1 MEGKTVERHKGTAY
15 VKRIALMGVLFALAI
30 VLSIVEGFIPV
41 PVPVPGVR
49 LGLANIVI
57 MFALLQLRK
66 RDALALVVLKAAFVA
81 ATRGAIAGAL
91 SLSGGFL
98 AFCAMALVLRL
109 KKERVTY
116 LLISVMGAIFHNVG
130 QILTA
135 SLILDTL
142 LWPYFPV
149 LLLSG
154 IATGFATSVLLK
166 LASPAFQKSHLYK

>member
-1 MEGKTVERHKGTAY
+1 MEGKALEKKRDTAY
-15 VKRIALMGVLFALAI
+15 VKRLALMGVLFALAV
-30 VLSIVEGFIPV
+30 VLSIIEGFIPV

-49 LGLANIVI
+49 LGLANIVV

-66 RDALALVVLKAAFVA
+66 RDALALVVLKALFAA
-81 ATRGAIAGAL
+81 ATRGAVAGAL

-98 AFCAMALVLRL
+98 SFCVMALILTFRSE
-109 KKERVTY
+109 KSTY
-116 LLISVMGAIFHNVG
+116 LLISVTGAVFHNIG

-135 SLILDTL
+135 SLILDTF

-154 IATGFATSVLLK
+154 IVTGFATSVLLK
-166 LASPAFQKSHLYK
+166 LTSPAFQRLHLK